1 MAECSSGEILADH
14 PTFEKS
20 HSKVPL
26 VSRRACARPRDL
38 FLPSIA
44 IDRRSSTPLH
54 TQLGR
59 QIARAIRNGVP
70 AGSRLPS
77 SRVMARLLGVSRN
90 TVMTAYD
97 DLVAGGLICGR
108 RGAGMLVAARGAEM
122 PMLDPQ
128 RVLREAQYP
137 VRTLRIVDPDGLEL
151 YLAYR

>member
-1 MAECSSGEILADH
+1 MAECSSDWILSH
-14 PTFEKS
+14 RVPVEKS

-26 VSRRACARPRDL
+26 VSRPRDL

-44 IDRRSSTPLH
+44 LDRRSSTPLH
-54 TQLGR
+54 QQLSR
-59 QIARAIRNGVP
+59 QIARAIRSVA

-77 SRVMARLLGVSRN
+77 SRVMARMLGVSRN

-97 DLVAGGLICGR
+97 ELVAAGLISGR
-108 RGAGMLVAARGAEM
+108 RGAGMLVAARGARM

-128 RVLREAQYP
+128 RMLRDAQYP
-137 VRTLRIVDPDGLEL
+137 ARTLRIVDPDGLEL